1 MGWCLVAWL
10 PGGSQPG
17 GRVRSAL
24 FLLPTGNAERGRRG
38 SAGGPRGIAHQRPSS
53 RKDVVYGHGGG
64 GSTIGL
70 NGLKGLFQSEGFYDI
85 IICISMQFNVFVYQ
99 YLLSLHF
106 WS

>member
-70 NGLKGLFQSEGFYDI
+70 NGLRGLFQSQR
-85 IICISMQFNVFVYQ
+85 ICDSVTLWEAQRAEWVK
-99 YLLSLHF
+99 LGGALSVLQH
-106 WS
+106 

>member
-17 GRVRSAL
+17 GRVRGAL

-70 NGLKGLFQSEGFYDI
+70 NGLKGLFQASRFREQAWWGWVGVGRGGFGGLF
-85 IICISMQFNVFVYQ
+85 QP
-99 YLLSLHF
+99 
-106 WS
+106 

>member
-17 GRVRSAL
+17 GRVRGAL